1 MKQRHIWLWI
11 PVRRPGSADVFD
23 HQQAAPVYPIY
34 WLVEKLKRSIPV
46 RVEVLEP
53 DNVEPDDHLRQH
65 PAVYL
70 PTTPE
75 QPSEHLVPRTAPRWQ
90 SPQAFERA

>member
-1 MKQRHIWLWI
+1 MFLTVH
-11 PVRRPGSADVFD
+11 
-23 HQQAAPVYPIY
+23 QAAPVYPIY
-34 WLVEKLKRSIPV
+34 WLVKKLKRSIPV

-53 DNVEPDDHLRQH
+53 DNVELDDHLPQR

-75 QPSEHLVPRTAPRWQ
+75 QVPSEHLVPRTAPPWQ
-90 SPQAFERA
+90 SPQAFVRP